1 MSAAVAL
8 SKIFDIYLDF
18 KTSDRKYA
26 IKPAALL
33 AKLIVSGSFI
43 FYLYLFVFH
52 STWVTRTAYSSPSV
66 VLPSQTPDG
75 KLALIDDFREAYYW
89 LRMNSDEDSKVAAW
103 WDYGYQIGGMADR
116 TTLVDNN
123 TWNNTHIAIVG
134 KAMASPEEKSY
145 EILKE
150 HDVDYVLVIFGGLIG
165 FGGDDINKFLW
176 MIRISEGI
184 WPEEIKERDFYT
196 AEGEYRVDARAS
208 ETMRNSLLYKMSYK
222 DFPQLFNG
230 GQATDRVRQQMITPL
245 DVPPLDYFD
254 EVFTS
259 ENWMV
264 RIYQLKKDD
273 AQGRTLRDV
282 GELTRSSTK
291 TRRSIKRPELG
302 LRV

>member
-1 MSAAVAL
+1 MVRLMLTLTPVICVSAAVAL

-26 IKPAALL
+26 VKPAALL

-89 LRMNSDEDSKVAAW
+89 LRMRGEREV
-103 WDYGYQIGGMADR
+103 
-116 TTLVDNN
+116 
-123 TWNNTHIAIVG
+123 VG
-134 KAMASPEEKSY
+134 
-145 EILKE
+145 L
-150 HDVDYVLVIFGGLIG
+150 
-165 FGGDDINKFLW
+165 
-176 MIRISEGI
+176 RIH
-184 WPEEIKERDFYT
+184 
-196 AEGEYRVDARAS
+196 
-208 ETMRNSLLYKMSYK
+208 
-222 DFPQLFNG
+222 NG
-230 GQATDRVRQQMITPL
+230 GKKITPL